1 MLKNLEKLL
10 DEKKYKEAKKELN
23 EINSSDVAELL
34 EDIDSQE
41 IIKVFKLIDKDKA
54 AEVFSFLSVEQE
66 AQIISLLSDK
76 EAVSLLDEMYAD
88 DAADLIEEMPANVV
102 KRLLQKCTSD
112 TRNDIN
118 KLLNYPDN
126 SAGSIMTVEYAEL
139 KENLTIKQAMEI
151 LKKEIEYYETVNIC
165 YVVDIQRKLIG
176 FLQLKDIICANPEDL
191 VKDVLNSGVIS
202 CKTTD
207 DQEEVALMFQK
218 YDLSAMP
225 VVDSENRLVG
235 IITFDDIIDVVQAEN
250 TEDIERMAAITSTHK
265 PYLKVGIFET
275 WKSRIPWLLL
285 LMISATFTGKII
297 QSYESALASYVILTA
312 FIPML
317 MDTGGNAGSQASV
330 TIIRGISLGEVE
342 FKDIFKIMWK
352 EARVAILCGITLAAA
367 NFIKLWLIDR
377 VTLEVNF
384 IVNITLICTIFLS
397 KLLGC
402 TLPLLV
408 KKIKLDPA
416 VMASPFITT
425 LVDACSLMIYF
436 QVATIMLG
444 L

>member
-191 VKDVLNSGVIS
+191 VKDVLNSNVIS

-317 MDTGGNAGSQASV
+317 MDSGGNAGSQASV

-367 NFIKLWLIDR
+367 NFVKLWLIDR
-377 VTLEVNF
+377 VALEVNF
-384 IVNITLICTIFLS
+384 IVNITLIFTVFLA

-402 TLPLLV
+402 TLPLIV
-408 KKIKLDPA
+408 KKMKLDPA

>member
-317 MDTGGNAGSQASV
+317 MDSGGNAGSQASV

-352 EARVAILCGITLAAA
+352 EARVAILCGITLATA
-367 NFIKLWLIDR
+367 NFVKLWLIDR
-377 VTLEVNF
+377 VALEVNF
-384 IVNITLICTIFLS
+384 IVNITLIFTVFLA

-402 TLPLLV
+402 TLPLIV
-408 KKIKLDPA
+408 KKMKLDPA

-425 LVDACSLMIYF
+425 LVDACSLIIYF

>member
-191 VKDVLNSGVIS
+191 VKDVLNPNVIS

-384 IVNITLICTIFLS
+384 IVNITFICTIFLS

>member
-10 DEKKYKEAKKELN
+10 DEKRYKEAKKELN

-317 MDTGGNAGSQASV
+317 MDSGGNAGSQASV

-352 EARVAILCGITLAAA
+352 EARVAILCGITLATA
-367 NFIKLWLIDR
+367 NFVKLWLIDR
-377 VTLEVNF
+377 VALEVNF
-384 IVNITLICTIFLS
+384 IVNITLIFTVFLA

-402 TLPLLV
+402 TLPLIV
-408 KKIKLDPA
+408 KKMKLDPA

-425 LVDACSLMIYF
+425 LVDACSLIIYF

>member
-10 DEKKYKEAKKELN
+10 DEKRYKEAKKELN

-191 VKDVLNSGVIS
+191 VKDVLNPNVIS

-317 MDTGGNAGSQASV
+317 MDSGGNAGSQASV

-367 NFIKLWLIDR
+367 NFVKLWLIDR
-377 VTLEVNF
+377 VALEVNF
-384 IVNITLICTIFLS
+384 IVNITLIFTVFLA

-402 TLPLLV
+402 TLPLIV
-408 KKIKLDPA
+408 KKMKLDPA

-425 LVDACSLMIYF
+425 LVDACSLIIYF

>member
-317 MDTGGNAGSQASV
+317 MDSGGNAGSQASV

-352 EARVAILCGITLAAA
+352 EARVAILCGITLATA
-367 NFIKLWLIDR
+367 NFVKLWLIDR
-377 VTLEVNF
+377 VALEVNF
-384 IVNITLICTIFLS
+384 IVNITLIFTVFLA

-402 TLPLLV
+402 TLPLIV
-408 KKIKLDPA
+408 KKMKLDPA

-436 QVATIMLG
+436 RVATIMLG

>member
-10 DEKKYKEAKKELN
+10 DEKRYKEAKKELN

-317 MDTGGNAGSQASV
+317 MDSGGNAGSQASV

-352 EARVAILCGITLAAA
+352 EARVAILCGITLATA
-367 NFIKLWLIDR
+367 NFVKLWLIDR
-377 VTLEVNF
+377 VALEVNF
-384 IVNITLICTIFLS
+384 IVNITQIFTVFLA

-402 TLPLLV
+402 TLPLIV
-408 KKIKLDPA
+408 KKMKLDPA

-425 LVDACSLMIYF
+425 LVDACSLIIYF

>member
-1 MLKNLEKLL
+1 MLKNVEKLL
-10 DEKKYKEAKKELN
+10 DEKRYKEAKKELN

-34 EDIDSQE
+34 EDIDSKE
-41 IIKVFKLIDKDKA
+41 IIKVFKLINKDKA

-66 AQIISLLSDK
+66 AEIISLLSDK

-102 KRLLQKCTSD
+102 KRLLQKCTAD

-118 KLLNYPDN
+118 RLLNYPDN

-151 LKKEIEYYETVNIC
+151 LKKEIEYYETINIC

-191 VKDVLNSGVIS
+191 VKNVLNSNVIS

-207 DQEEVALMFQK
+207 DQEAVALMFQK
-218 YDLSAMP
+218 YDLSVMP

-235 IITFDDIIDVVQAEN
+235 IITIDDIIDVVQDEN

-265 PYLKVGIFET
+265 PYLKVGVFET

-330 TIIRGISLGEVE
+330 TIIRGLSLNEVD
-342 FKDIFKIMWK
+342 FKDILKVIWK
-352 EARVAILCGITLAAA
+352 EMRVAILCGITLAIA
-367 NFIKLWLIDR
+367 NFIKLFIIDN
-377 VTLEVNF
+377 VTLQVNLV
-384 IVNITLICTIFLS
+384 VNLTLVCTIFIA
-397 KLLGC
+397 KLIGSS
-402 TLPLLV
+402 LPLLA
-408 KKIKLDPA
+408 KKAGFDPA
-416 VMASPFITT
+416 VMVNPFITT
-425 LVDACSLMIYF
+425 LVDACSLIIYF
-436 QVATIMLG
+436 QVATVMLG

>member
-10 DEKKYKEAKKELN
+10 DEKRYKEAKKELN

-317 MDTGGNAGSQASV
+317 MDSGGNAGSQASV

>member
-10 DEKKYKEAKKELN
+10 DEKRYKEAKKELN

-191 VKDVLNSGVIS
+191 VKDVLNPNVIF

-317 MDTGGNAGSQASV
+317 MDSGGNAGSQASV

-352 EARVAILCGITLAAA
+352 EARVAILCGITLATA
-367 NFIKLWLIDR
+367 NFVKLWLIDR
-377 VTLEVNF
+377 VALEVNF
-384 IVNITLICTIFLS
+384 IVNITLIFTVFLA

-402 TLPLLV
+402 TLPLIV
-408 KKIKLDPA
+408 KKMKLDPA

-425 LVDACSLMIYF
+425 LVDACSLIIYF

>member
-1 MLKNLEKLL
+1 M
-10 DEKKYKEAKKELN
+10 
-23 EINSSDVAELL
+23 
-34 EDIDSQE
+34 
-41 IIKVFKLIDKDKA
+41 
-54 AEVFSFLSVEQE
+54 
-66 AQIISLLSDK
+66 LSDK

-102 KRLLQKCTSD
+102 KRLLQKCTAD

-118 KLLNYPDN
+118 RLLNYPDN

-151 LKKEIEYYETVNIC
+151 LKKEIEYYETINIC

-191 VKDVLNSGVIS
+191 VKNVLNSNVIS

-207 DQEEVALMFQK
+207 DQEAVALMFQK
-218 YDLSAMP
+218 YDLSVMP

-235 IITFDDIIDVVQAEN
+235 IITIDDIIDVVQDEN

-265 PYLKVGIFET
+265 PYLKVGVFET

-330 TIIRGISLGEVE
+330 TIIRGLSLNEVD
-342 FKDIFKIMWK
+342 FKDILKVIWK
-352 EARVAILCGITLAAA
+352 EMRVAILCGITLAIA
-367 NFIKLWLIDR
+367 NFIKLFIIDN
-377 VTLEVNF
+377 VTLQVNLV
-384 IVNITLICTIFLS
+384 VNLTLVCTIFIA
-397 KLLGC
+397 KLIGSS
-402 TLPLLV
+402 LPLLA
-408 KKIKLDPA
+408 KKAGFDPA
-416 VMASPFITT
+416 VMVNPFITT
-425 LVDACSLMIYF
+425 LVDACSLIIYF
-436 QVATIMLG
+436 QVATVMLG

>member
-10 DEKKYKEAKKELN
+10 DEKRYKEAKKELN

-317 MDTGGNAGSQASV
+317 MDSGGNAGSQASV

-352 EARVAILCGITLAAA
+352 EARVAILCGITLATA
-367 NFIKLWLIDR
+367 NFVKLWLIDR
-377 VTLEVNF
+377 VALEVNF
-384 IVNITLICTIFLS
+384 IVNITLIFTVFLA

-402 TLPLLV
+402 TLPLIV
-408 KKIKLDPA
+408 KKMKLDPA